1 MLFWWTLPLV
11 SFHFIF
17 NLRNQLCVGF
27 VVVLETLWIDSEEVI
42 PSTEPEAT
50 IEWLRGDKSWFF
62 LMGSEI
68 CPKGWD
74 FIGWK
79 VCENVMWSLLV
90 LLMLG
95 RCVTEAIDSPVREGG
110 ELRRRRRIIRSVCV
124 REREL
129 RGSTE
134 RHTV

>member
-1 MLFWWTLPLV
+1 
-11 SFHFIF
+11 
-17 NLRNQLCVGF
+17 
-27 VVVLETLWIDSEEVI
+27 
-42 PSTEPEAT
+42 
-50 IEWLRGDKSWFF
+50 
-62 LMGSEI
+62 
-68 CPKGWD
+68 
-74 FIGWK
+74 
-79 VCENVMWSLLV
+79 
-90 LLMLG
+90 MLG